1 MTRHYRRVVGRFK
14 LPSTAPIT
22 TNERDW
28 IDMLRC
34 IVGNANPPPTLAAV
48 QALRVALSKVKTRAR
63 NNDR

>member
-1 MTRHYRRVVGRFK
+1 MIGDNRRVVEGFK

-34 IVGNANPPPTLAAV
+34 IAGDADPPPTLQAV
-48 QALRVALSKVKTRAR
+48 QAMRVTLTQPQ
-63 NNDR
+63 

>member
-1 MTRHYRRVVGRFK
+1 MSLNDRRVVECFK

-34 IVGNANPPPTLAAV
+34 IVGDADPRPSLMTA
-48 QALRVALSKVKTRAR
+48 QALRIILVPPRSPSR
-63 NNDR
+63 